1 MSLLQATPMM
11 ANCFS
16 ILGSLKVVSYYGVIN
31 KYNYLAKIGL
41 DEEDYE
47 LSLKVYMKMAFMG
60 NTQS

>member
-1 MSLLQATPMM
+1 MM